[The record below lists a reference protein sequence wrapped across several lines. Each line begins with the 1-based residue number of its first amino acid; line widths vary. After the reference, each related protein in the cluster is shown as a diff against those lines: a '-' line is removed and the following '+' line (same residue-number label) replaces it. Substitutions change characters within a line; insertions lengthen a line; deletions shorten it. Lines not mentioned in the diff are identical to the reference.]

1 MNLRRP
7 RMTDSRIGA
16 ALYKFSYKLDP
27 VLLGIAFMFTI
38 LGLFVLYSA
47 SETNITRPLAQLMNY
62 ILAFTCLWC
71 TTYLPPNL
79 LKRFAIPL
87 YLLGIVLLIGV
98 YFFGDVS
105 KGARRWLNIG
115 VMRIQPS
122 EIMKIALPLS
132 LAWLFDHQQNEI
144 NFKTFTLAIIMMLV
158 PGLLILKQP
167 DLGTTIL
174 VFSSGFYILFFAGL
188 PWKIISAVIATIGA
202 AAPFLWHT
210 LHDYQRKRIMVLLD
224 PSEDPLGAGY
234 HIIQANIALGSG
246 GTVGKGW
253 LNGSQTHLDFLPE
266 KHTDFIFAVF
276 GEEFGLIGAIVLV
289 LLYFALIS
297 RGLFIAR
304 YASSLFERLLASAI
318 TLSFFT
324 YAIVNMG
331 MVSGILPVVGVPLPF
346 ISYGGT
352 ALVTLFLGIGI
363 LMSIHANKKLM
374 ANT

>member
-1 MNLRRP
+1 
-7 RMTDSRIGA
+7 MTA
-16 ALYKFSYKLDP
+16 
-27 VLLGIAFMFTI
+27 
-38 LGLFVLYSA
+38 
-47 SETNITRPLAQLMNY
+47 
-62 ILAFTCLWC
+62 
-71 TTYLPPNL
+71 
-79 LKRFAIPL
+79 
-87 YLLGIVLLIGV
+87 
-98 YFFGDVS
+98 
-105 KGARRWLNIG
+105 
-115 VMRIQPS
+115 
-122 EIMKIALPLS
+122 
-132 LAWLFDHQQNEI
+132 
-144 NFKTFTLAIIMMLV
+144 TL
-158 PGLLILKQP
+158 
-167 DLGTTIL
+167 
-174 VFSSGFYILFFAGL
+174 
-188 PWKIISAVIATIGA
+188 GA

-224 PSEDPLGAGY
+224 PTADPLGAGY

-276 GEEFGLIGAIVLV
+276 GEEFGLLGAVALV

-304 YASSLFERLLASAI
+304 YASTLFERLLASAI

-324 YAIVNMG
+324 YAVVNMG